1 MANCYFILRA
11 AFNTQTRI
19 ITVNNFKVLLIL
31 TACAAVLGLG
41 KSGALAAVSNISETK
56 PCVQLHSLQISEK
69 IDRNLSNSKGTL
81 KEGSAL
87 SVDPDEVT
95 GIPKAEA
102 RQRFILNKIYRVQE
116 GTTADD
122 LFIVDEKAN
131 KWAVEDVSDATMGP
145 TTHSVALMVSGNG
158 RVWALIQMF

>member
-1 MANCYFILRA
+1 M
-11 AFNTQTRI
+11 
-19 ITVNNFKVLLIL
+19 NNLKILLIL

-41 KSGALAAVSNISETK
+41 KSGALAVSNISETK
-56 PCVQLHSLQISEK
+56 PCVQLHSLQIAEK
-69 IDRNLSNSKGTL
+69 SDRNLSNSKGTL
-81 KEGSAL
+81 KEGSVL

-145 TTHSVALMVSGNG
+145 TTHSVALMVSGKG
-158 RVWALIQMF
+158 QVWALIQMF

>member
-1 MANCYFILRA
+1 MSAESHKRRSIN
-11 AFNTQTRI
+11 
-19 ITVNNFKVLLIL
+19 TVNPFKFLLIL
-31 TACAAVLGLG
+31 TVSAAVLGWG
-41 KSGALAAVSNISETK
+41 KSGAVAAISNISEIE
-56 PCVQLHSLQISEK
+56 PRLQLHGVRVAQRD
-69 IDRNLSNSKGTL
+69 DRNLSNSKGTL

-87 SVDPDEVT
+87 SIDPDEVT

-131 KWAVEDVSDATMGP
+131 KWAVEDVSEATMGP
-145 TTHSVALMVSGNG
+145 TTNSVAQIVSGNG
-158 RVWALIQMF
+158 RVWALIQKF